1 MLAILRKITNKSK
14 HTGLP
19 LCLEISLILCL
30 KLLAIFILWKLF
42 FSQPSTKKMRLPTP
56 VVEQHLLSKPSPPI
70 TPPTKPAQQKN

>member
-19 LCLEISLILCL
+19 LWLEISLILCL

-56 VVEQHLLSKPSPPI
+56 VVEQHLLSKP
-70 TPPTKPAQQKN
+70 TPPAQQHHKKTN